1 MPDMTRRRALANRS
15 CALRGQANSLMEQL
29 RDSGL
34 KSMVRVSVLHQLDDF
49 DSLFLGDPAN
59 RPSMESNEDMWL
71 NNTEVVLLNAEREY
85 DRLNKLIAN
94 YGGPQ
99 SAKTVG

>member
-1 MPDMTRRRALANRS
+1 MSDTTRRRALVSRS
-15 CALRGQANSLMEQL
+15 CALRSQANSLMAQL
-29 RDSGL
+29 RDNGL
-34 KSMVRVSVLHQLDDF
+34 KAMVRVSVLHPLDDV
-49 DSLFLGDPAN
+49 DSLFLGDPTN

-85 DRLNKLIAN
+85 ERLSILIAQ

-99 SAKTVG
+99 IAKTTG